1 MTRSFRVPPSS
12 KDKGNRYYPQRYQGG
27 TTEIGSVLSVAT
39 SGCPSEARTG
49 APVGARIILTLN
61 FFCYRPL
68 VDTAQ
73 VQDEFAFVCLVTG
86 HDDGNTPVLL
96 VEVACCVFGDVTV
109 GGAVAGGGTSSN
121 VQDCLGHIG
130 VEHEGSGQSG
140 GGAGAFQDEVLGGG

>member
-1 MTRSFRVPPSS
+1 MTRPFRVPPSS
-12 KDKGNRYYPQRYQGG
+12 KDKGNRYFPHRYQGG

-39 SGCPSEARTG
+39 SGCPSEARAG
-49 APVGARIILTLN
+49 APVGARIILTLYLV
-61 FFCYRPL
+61 FYRSL

-96 VEVACCVFGDVTV
+96 VEVACCVLGDVTV
-109 GGAVAGGGTSSN
+109 GGAVAGGGAGGD
-121 VQDCLGHIG
+121 VQDRLSHIG
-130 VEHEGSGQSG
+130 VEYEGAGQPG